1 MRTSGTGIRTEARPG
16 RAASRGFTLIEIL
29 VTVVIIGVIVS
40 AATLAIGVLGADRE
54 VEDQSRRF
62 WAVLQ
67 QAREESELQGIDV
80 GVFVARSEY
89 EYMRFD
95 QRKNLWVPLLD
106 DDLYKS
112 RELPKGLEFRLWL
125 EGREI
130 VLRPTLPDREK
141 PDDNKKWPP
150 QVMVLSSGDVMP
162 FELRIERDR
171 QEALWR
177 VTGLPDN
184 DLRVERRATDR
195 GPSTNRDWVVVEQTA
210 PPPEEK
216 DKRTRVSN
224 AR

>member
-1 MRTSGTGIRTEARPG
+1 MLTWATGTRTETLTR
-16 RAASRGFTLIEIL
+16 RRVSRGFTLIEIL
-29 VTVVIIGVIVS
+29 VVVVIIGVIVS

-67 QAREESELQGIDV
+67 QAREESELQGVDV
-80 GVFVARSEY
+80 GVFVTRSEY

-95 QRKNLWVPLLD
+95 QRRNQWVPLLD
-106 DDLYKS
+106 DDLYRP
-112 RELPKGLEFRLWL
+112 RELPEGLEFRLWL

-130 VLRPTLPDREK
+130 VLRPSLPNREK
-141 PDDNKKWPP
+141 EDDNKKWPP

-177 VTGLPDN
+177 ITGLPDN
-184 DLRVERRATDR
+184 DLRVERRGTDR
-195 GPSTNRDWVVVEQTA
+195 GQSTSRDWIVVEQTS
-210 PPPEEK
+210 PPVEK
-216 DKRTRVSN
+216 DDKRTRVSN